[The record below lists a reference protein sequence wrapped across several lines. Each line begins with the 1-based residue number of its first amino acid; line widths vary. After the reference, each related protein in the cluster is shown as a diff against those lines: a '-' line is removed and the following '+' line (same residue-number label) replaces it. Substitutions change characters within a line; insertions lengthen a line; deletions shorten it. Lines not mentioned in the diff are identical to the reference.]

1 MIQRM
6 LFVIIVVI
14 SRSFG
19 TVLFDIVIFLQLKTE
34 KENFFFQTLLQHCRP
49 PSLWK
54 LKDLYHRTLLNI
66 LLHFHEFYV
75 GSFSMQLVKAG
86 GKTDQF
92 LVLWYINS
100 VLHSEN
106 VR

>member
-14 SRSFG
+14 TRSFG

-34 KENFFFQTLLQHCRP
+34 KENFFFSNTVATLPVALFV
-49 PSLWK
+49 K
-54 LKDLYHRTLLNI
+54 LKDLYHRTLLDI

-106 VR
+106 AK